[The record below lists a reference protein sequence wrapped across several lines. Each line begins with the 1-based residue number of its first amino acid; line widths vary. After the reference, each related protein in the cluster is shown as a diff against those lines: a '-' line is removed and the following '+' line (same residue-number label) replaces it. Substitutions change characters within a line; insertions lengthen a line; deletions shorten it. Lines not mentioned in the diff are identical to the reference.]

1 MNNVKKKHDN
11 NNWVRDVLTDTDPHQ
26 IQMRKRAESRRINLK
41 KKEQEARNNKFRV
54 ALNLPLV
61 KEVKPKIWGY
71 VKRFF

>member
-11 NNWVRDVLTDTDPHQ
+11 NNWVRDVLKDTDPHQ
-26 IQMRKRAESRRINLK
+26 IQMRKRAESRRINLN
-41 KKEQEARNNKFRV
+41 KKEQEARNNKLRV